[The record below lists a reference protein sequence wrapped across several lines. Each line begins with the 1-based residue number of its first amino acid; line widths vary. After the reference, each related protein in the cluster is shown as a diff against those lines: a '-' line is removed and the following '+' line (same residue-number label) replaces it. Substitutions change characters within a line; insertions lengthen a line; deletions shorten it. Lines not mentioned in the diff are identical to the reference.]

1 MALIDK
7 FESYEDM
14 KKATRLALFERFY
27 EDNKFS
33 MEKNG
38 GIKYENLEK
47 LFLETG
53 YTIIK
58 DSTQKSKIEKGFF
71 DDSRLDPE
79 NNKIINEY
87 LKENKRKFNLNFT
100 TDGELVEL
108 QKGKT
113 LEKETIDKIE
123 KEVEER
129 HKKVPKF
136 FQKMLGTDVKIKTE
150 LENAIKEE
158 SEKNGAN
165 AFIKKLAL
173 DMANETAGY
182 VNEIIQ
188 DPNNEYVSLDE
199 MKAIREF
206 FVEDAKTVNFD
217 KSNVLKNMNKT
228 EQEKIKE
235 KELENGR
242 FDSAS
247 EFNLKNEF
255 GANNFRDAKIPNK
268 DLEKASALIAGVK
281 EKYNIKE
288 KVVVEP
294 EQNIEKEN
302 FAPNNKVIDNIMNDL
317 KNDMKDNMKE
327 FNDIF
332 SKKNEREEK
341 EEPVQEKT
349 TSKTT
354 TKKKQEYEPE
364 L

>member
-1 MALIDK
+1 MALIGK
-7 FESYEDM
+7 FQSYEDM

-27 EDNKFS
+27 EDNKYS

-38 GIKYENLEK
+38 GIKYEKLEK
-47 LFLETG
+47 FFLETG

-58 DSTQKSKIEKGFF
+58 DSTQKKKIEKDFF
-71 DDSRLDPE
+71 DNPE

-100 TDGELVEL
+100 VDGELMEL
-108 QKGKT
+108 QKGKA

-136 FQKMLGTDVKIKTE
+136 FQKILGTDAKIKAE
-150 LENAIKEE
+150 QEKAINEE

-165 AFIKKLAL
+165 AFMKKLAL

-188 DPNNEYVSLDE
+188 DPNNEYVSFDE

-206 FVEDAKTVNFD
+206 FVEEAKSVNFD
-217 KSNVLKNMNKT
+217 KSNILKNMNKT

-235 KELENGR
+235 KELENAR
-242 FDSAS
+242 FDSES

-255 GANNFRDAKIPNK
+255 GANNFREAKIPNK

-288 KVVVEP
+288 KVVAKLENVV
-294 EQNIEKEN
+294 EKEN
-302 FAPNNKVIDNIMNDL
+302 FAPNDKVITDIMNDL
-317 KNDMKDNMKE
+317 KTDMKDNMKE
-327 FNDIF
+327 FNQIF
-332 SKKNEREEK
+332 SNKNDK
-341 EEPVQEKT
+341 EEPIQEKSET
-349 TSKTT
+349 KAN
-354 TKKKQEYEPE
+354 KKKEYEFE
-364 L
+364 R

>member
-1 MALIDK
+1 
-7 FESYEDM
+7 
-14 KKATRLALFERFY
+14 
-27 EDNKFS
+27 
-33 MEKNG
+33 
-38 GIKYENLEK
+38 
-47 LFLETG
+47 
-53 YTIIK
+53 
-58 DSTQKSKIEKGFF
+58 
-71 DDSRLDPE
+71 
-79 NNKIINEY
+79 
-87 LKENKRKFNLNFT
+87 
-100 TDGELVEL
+100 
-108 QKGKT
+108 
-113 LEKETIDKIE
+113 
-123 KEVEER
+123 
-129 HKKVPKF
+129 
-136 FQKMLGTDVKIKTE
+136 
-150 LENAIKEE
+150 
-158 SEKNGAN
+158 
-165 AFIKKLAL
+165 
-173 DMANETAGY
+173 MANETAGY

-288 KVVVEP
+288 KVVVES

-317 KNDMKDNMKE
+317 KNDLKDNMKE

-341 EEPVQEKT
+341 EELVQEKT

-364 L
+364 I

>member
-38 GIKYENLEK
+38 GIKYEKLEK
-47 LFLETG
+47 FFLETG

-58 DSTQKSKIEKGFF
+58 DSTQKQKIEKGFF
-71 DDSRLDPE
+71 EDPE
-79 NNKIINEY
+79 NNKVINEY

-150 LENAIKEE
+150 FENAIKEE

-247 EFNLKNEF
+247 EFHL
-255 GANNFRDAKIPNK
+255 
-268 DLEKASALIAGVK
+268 
-281 EKYNIKE
+281 
-288 KVVVEP
+288 
-294 EQNIEKEN
+294 
-302 FAPNNKVIDNIMNDL
+302 
-317 KNDMKDNMKE
+317 
-327 FNDIF
+327 
-332 SKKNEREEK
+332 
-341 EEPVQEKT
+341 
-349 TSKTT
+349 
-354 TKKKQEYEPE
+354 
-364 L
+364 

>member
-1 MALIDK
+1 MDKSNFIKQIDQVK
-7 FESYEDM
+7 G
-14 KKATRLALFERFY
+14 
-27 EDNKFS
+27 NK
-33 MEKNG
+33 E
-38 GIKYENLEK
+38 ILENLLK
-47 LFLETG
+47 NTVKF
-53 YTIIK
+53 Y
-58 DSTQKSKIEKGFF
+58 DSTEKEKFFFLKDFKKDEIEAILEDEKC
-71 DDSRLDPE
+71 
-79 NNKIINEY
+79 
-87 LKENKRKFNLNFT
+87 
-100 TDGELVEL
+100 
-108 QKGKT
+108 KGKDIYISDIKLT
-113 LEKETIDKIE
+113 KEFLNISK
-123 KEVEER
+123 
-129 HKKVPKF
+129 
-136 FQKMLGTDVKIKTE
+136 TDVKIKTE

>member
-7 FESYEDM
+7 FQSYEDM

-27 EDNKFS
+27 EDNKYS

-38 GIKYENLEK
+38 GIKYERLEK
-47 LFLETG
+47 FFLETG

-58 DSTQKSKIEKGFF
+58 DSTQKSKIEKDFF
-71 DDSRLDPE
+71 NNPE

-87 LKENKRKFNLNFT
+87 LKENKNKFNLNFT

-108 QKGKT
+108 QKGKA

-123 KEVEER
+123 KEIEER

-136 FQKMLGTDVKIKTE
+136 FQKILGTDTKIKTE
-150 LENAIKEE
+150 QEKAINEE
-158 SEKNGAN
+158 SQKNGAN
-165 AFIKKLAL
+165 AFMKKLAL

-188 DPNNEYVSLDE
+188 DPNNEYVSFDE

-206 FVEDAKTVNFD
+206 FVENAKTVNFD

-235 KELENGR
+235 NELENAR

-255 GANNFRDAKIPNK
+255 GANNFREAKIPNK

-288 KVVVEP
+288 KVVAKP
-294 EQNIEKEN
+294 ENVVEKEN
-302 FAPNNKVIDNIMNDL
+302 FAPNDKVITDIMNDL
-317 KNDMKDNMKE
+317 KTDMKDNMKE
-327 FNDIF
+327 FNQIF
-332 SKKNEREEK
+332 SNKNVK
-341 EEPVQEKT
+341 EEPIQEKT
-349 TSKTT
+349 ETKTN
-354 TKKKQEYEPE
+354 KKKEYEFE
-364 L
+364 R

>member
-1 MALIDK
+1 MI
-7 FESYEDM
+7 YEIMDEM
-14 KKATRLALFERFY
+14 
-27 EDNKFS
+27 D
-33 MEKNG
+33 
-38 GIKYENLEK
+38 
-47 LFLETG
+47 
-53 YTIIK
+53 
-58 DSTQKSKIEKGFF
+58 
-71 DDSRLDPE
+71 
-79 NNKIINEY
+79 Y
-87 LKENKRKFNLNFT
+87 LSNIQE
-100 TDGELVEL
+100 
-108 QKGKT
+108 
-113 LEKETIDKIE
+113 
-123 KEVEER
+123 
-129 HKKVPKF
+129 
-136 FQKMLGTDVKIKTE
+136 
-150 LENAIKEE
+150 
-158 SEKNGAN
+158 
-165 AFIKKLAL
+165 
-173 DMANETAGY
+173 MANETAGY

-217 KSNVLKNMNKT
+217 KT

>member
-7 FESYEDM
+7 FQSYEDM

-27 EDNKFS
+27 EDNKYS

-38 GIKYENLEK
+38 GIKYEKLEK
-47 LFLETG
+47 FFLETG

-58 DSTQKSKIEKGFF
+58 DSTQKKKIEKDFF
-71 DDSRLDPE
+71 DNPE

-100 TDGELVEL
+100 VDGELMEL
-108 QKGKT
+108 QKGKA

-136 FQKMLGTDVKIKTE
+136 FQKILGTDAKIKSE
-150 LENAIKEE
+150 QEKAINEE
-158 SEKNGAN
+158 SKKNGAN
-165 AFIKKLAL
+165 AFMKKLAL

-188 DPNNEYVSLDE
+188 DPNNEYVSFDE

-206 FVEDAKTVNFD
+206 FVEEAKSVNFD
-217 KSNVLKNMNKT
+217 KSNILKNMNKT

-235 KELENGR
+235 KELENAR
-242 FDSAS
+242 FDSES

-255 GANNFRDAKIPNK
+255 GANNFREAKIPNK

-288 KVVVEP
+288 KVVAKP
-294 EQNIEKEN
+294 ENAVEKEN
-302 FAPNNKVIDNIMNDL
+302 FAPNDKVIIDIMNDL
-317 KNDMKDNMKE
+317 KTDMKDNMKE
-327 FNDIF
+327 FNQIF
-332 SKKNEREEK
+332 SNKKGK
-341 EEPVQEKT
+341 EEPIQEKAET
-349 TSKTT
+349 KTN
-354 TKKKQEYEPE
+354 KKKEYEFE
-364 L
+364 R

>member
-7 FESYEDM
+7 FQSYEDM

-27 EDNKFS
+27 EDNKYS

-38 GIKYENLEK
+38 GIKYEKLEK
-47 LFLETG
+47 FFLETG

-58 DSTQKSKIEKGFF
+58 DSTQKKKIEKDFF
-71 DDSRLDPE
+71 EDPE
-79 NNKIINEY
+79 NNKVINEY

-100 TDGELVEL
+100 TDGELMEL

-206 FVEDAKTVNFD
+206 FVEDVKTVNFD

-294 EQNIEKEN
+294 KQNFEKEN

-332 SKKNEREEK
+332 SKKNERKEK